1 MNFWKSF
8 PKKDVLKQLFF
19 VLALFAVL
27 IPIAIWDSDTQVKV
41 SFSDTQVT
49 ARSDKYTL
57 MIPYEDIALAELAP
71 MAEPGEKVQDGFDN
85 DILRCGVWTNETWGE
100 YTICADRDTAS
111 CVLVTLKDGRVFVFS
126 QKDDSTTEQ
135 LYETLLTRIS

>member
-1 MNFWKSF
+1 MRFRDYFSIKHI
-8 PKKDVLKQLFF
+8 
-19 VLALFAVL
+19 LFAVL
-27 IPIAIWDSDTQVKV
+27 IFAVLIPFAIRDSNNQVKV
-41 SFSDTQVT
+41 SFDDSNVYT
-49 ARSDKYTL
+49 SSNKYNLT
-57 MIPYEDIALAELAP
+57 IPFADIASVELTAL
-71 MAEPGEKVQDGFDN
+71 AEPGEKVQDGFDN

>member
-1 MNFWKSF
+1 MKFWKSF
-8 PKKDVLKQLFF
+8 SKRAVLKQLFF
-19 VLALFAVL
+19 VIALFAIL

-41 SFSDTQVT
+41 NFGETQVSV
-49 ARSDKYTL
+49 RSDRYNMTIL
-57 MIPYEDIALAELAP
+57 YDDIATAELVQMPDA
-71 MAEPGEKVQDGFDN
+71 GEKVQDGFDN